1 MNGLNSQQPQRVVI
15 QYTRPVT
22 SPHPN
27 FGCFIYVWNCVF
39 QFLNISCAIC
49 CIVVGAFLC
58 AAVWYVGVP
67 LIFAGLLLLSVSCW
81 ICYYVITGRNVQGRT
96 ESQVFYVT
104 GVPSAPAMPYTSQ
117 TEFVKKSAT
126 TTGTAGHAST
136 TSSQLLTQQRVQIP
150 DNPQSPTAGSCPLN
164 NQLAVYLGEPP
175 PSYDS
180 IVYQSEVNISAS
192 ATPSPPPVEEM
203 G

>member
-1 MNGLNSQQPQRVVI
+1 MNSQQPQRVVI

-117 TEFVKKSAT
+117 TEFIKNQPRRRALLVMHQQPQVNCSRNNAYKFRT
-126 TTGTAGHAST
+126 TRNRPRRD
-136 TSSQLLTQQRVQIP
+136 RV
-150 DNPQSPTAGSCPLN
+150 L
-164 NQLAVYLGEPP
+164 
-175 PSYDS
+175 
-180 IVYQSEVNISAS
+180 
-192 ATPSPPPVEEM
+192 
-203 G
+203 

>member
-1 MNGLNSQQPQRVVI
+1 MNSQQPQRVVI
-15 QYTRPVT
+15 QYTRPYML
-22 SPHPN
+22 HICLEL
-27 FGCFIYVWNCVF
+27 CFSVPEYFVRN
-39 QFLNISCAIC
+39 LLYSCWC
-49 CIVVGAFLC
+49 
-58 AAVWYVGVP
+58 
-67 LIFAGLLLLSVSCW
+67 LSVCGCLVCRSASHFRGTFW

-117 TEFVKKSAT
+117 TEFMTKSAT

-136 TSSQLLTQQRVQIP
+136 TSCQLLTQQRVQIP

-164 NQLAVYLGEPP
+164 NQLPVYLGEPP
-175 PSYDS
+175 PSYES